1 MAGSLTFIHAT
12 LLQFI
17 IINMHSCLPY
27 QIVGE
32 AKVLLDRDSISSS
45 VYTFDTEDGIDGL
58 DQNLFEVIILFL
70 ENIIILFRNAD
81 RL

>member
-1 MAGSLTFIHAT
+1 MHIVTN
-12 LLQFI
+12 

-32 AKVLLDRDSISSS
+32 TKVFLDRDNISNS

-58 DQNLFEVIILFL
+58 DQNLFEVIIIFL
-70 ENIIILFRNAD
+70 ENIIIYRNAA
-81 RL
+81 